1 MGGGGGGS
9 LGGWS
14 SGSNADPP
22 GSTTVFIL
30 GSGHDTGP
38 GTVAVG
44 MVSAAAAVLALGVLG
59 VTAARRRRRDDVV
72 AAPTAALA
80 YAMAPVGPQPIP
92 PPPGPEAPP
101 PWQTLTGRAPA
112 KFVAGAG
119 SNVER
124 RTISYRFVK
133 VTDGPDDLRFREIG
147 RLDRGDEVEV
157 IGEQDGMLNVR
168 TATGLV
174 GWVPRVVIVG

>member
-1 MGGGGGGS
+1 MFLDGHHDAAGHWSRSDGVGGDERRAGRPWRGC
-9 LGGWS
+9 
-14 SGSNADPP
+14 
-22 GSTTVFIL
+22 
-30 GSGHDTGP
+30 
-38 GTVAVG
+38 
-44 MVSAAAAVLALGVLG
+44 
-59 VTAARRRRRDDVV
+59 RRRRRAVG
-72 AAPTAALA
+72 ASRGLTTQAAALA
-80 YAMAPVGPQPIP
+80 YATAPAGPQPIP

-168 TATGLV
+168 TATRLV